1 MLYAL
6 GVVVFAIGL
15 LVSIAL
21 HEVGHMLPAKKFGVK
36 VPQYMVGFGPTVWS
50 RTRGETE
57 YGLKALPV
65 GGYVRL
71 IGMVP
76 PADLR
81 SPRVQQAG
89 RRWPRWS
96 PRLRRM
102 VEEYRAANRRDLDPA
117 DEGREFWRLTPG
129 KKIVVMVSGP
139 LMNLLIFLVLMVVL
153 LGGVGLVHDDPTT
166 TIGTVTKCV
175 TPANATQAQ
184 VDACTQTNSPAAVA
198 GFKPGDRVV
207 AINGTAVSNWDEV
220 ISVIERSPGQRLSV
234 VVDRAGH
241 QLTLTPTPVQNLK
254 YVEDTDG
261 NVTDQTHTVGFLGV
275 SSTVHHYYKP
285 VSLTAIPRQ
294 VLDSVGAG
302 FSALGQYPAKLK
314 SLWQTVFEGK
324 PRDPEGA
331 IGVVGVSRIG
341 GDIASSNEFGFQDK
355 VVTLLGLLA
364 SVNLLLFLFNML
376 PLLPLDGGHV
386 VGAVV
391 EAGKRGYARLK
402 GRSSRRIFVDTA
414 QMAPI
419 MYAVAVVLIGV
430 TLLTFYADIVHPVKL
445 VGG

>member
-1 MLYAL
+1 MLYAV

-15 LVSIAL
+15 LFSIAL
-21 HEVGHMLPAKKFGVK
+21 HEAGHMLPAKKFGVK
-36 VPQYMVGFGPTVWS
+36 VPQYMVGFGPTLWS
-50 RTRGETE
+50 RKRGETE
-57 YGLKALPV
+57 YGVKALPV

-76 PADLR
+76 PAGR
-81 SPRVQQAG
+81 SDRPERSRRHRLHWPPRV
-89 RRWPRWS
+89 RRI
-96 PRLRRM
+96 
-102 VEEYRAANRRDLDPA
+102 VEEYRAANRKDLDPA

-139 LMNLLIFLVLMVVL
+139 FMNLLIFLVLMVVL
-153 LGGVGLVHDDPTT
+153 LGAVGLAHDDPTT

-184 VDACTQTNSPAAVA
+184 IKACTQTNSPAAVA
-198 GFKPGDRVV
+198 GFKPADRVL
-207 AINGTAVSNWDEV
+207 AINGKPISTWDQA
-220 ISVIERSPGQRLSV
+220 IAIIEASPGRQLSV
-234 VVDRAGH
+234 LVDRGGQ
-241 QLTLTPTPVQNLK
+241 QLTLTPTPVDNVK
-254 YVEDTDG
+254 YVLDANG
-261 NVTDQTHTVGFLGV
+261 NVTSQTHTVGFLGL
-275 SSTVHHYYKP
+275 SAAVHHYYKP
-285 VSLTAIPRQ
+285 MSLTAIPRQ
-294 VLDSVGAG
+294 IVDSVGSG
-302 FSALGQYPAKLK
+302 FSALGQYPSKLK
-314 SLWQTVFEGK
+314 SLWQTDFQGK
-324 PRDPEGA
+324 PRDPQGA

-341 GDIASSNEFGFQDK
+341 GDIASSNQFGLQDK
-355 VVTLLGLLA
+355 IVTLLGLLA

-414 QMAPI
+414 QMAPV
-419 MYAVAVVLIGV
+419 MYAVAIILIGV